1 MNNPRLKL
9 PLVLIAALVLHTAVM
24 GHVRVDGV
32 APDLM
37 LTVAIAVAFV
47 RGPEAGAILG
57 FLTGL
62 AVDLVVNTTPLGLSA
77 LAFTLVGY
85 TVGAIQGGILRP
97 AWWIPLMTA
106 FVASASG
113 EALYALSGA
122 LVGQTQLVTA
132 RSGTIVLL
140 VGALNA
146 VLLPVVL
153 RTVRWALAGD
163 DSPATRARA
172 RARAR
177 AYS

>member
-1 MNNPRLKL
+1 MNHPRLKL
-9 PLVLIAALVLHTAVM
+9 PVVLIAALVLHTAVM
-24 GHVRVDGV
+24 GHIRVDGV

-37 LTVAIAVAFV
+37 LTVAVAVALL
-47 RGPEAGAILG
+47 RGPETGAVLG
-57 FLTGL
+57 FLIGL

-97 AWWIPLMTA
+97 AWWIPMLTA

-140 VGALNA
+140 VAALNTL
-146 VLLPVVL
+146 LLPVAL
-153 RTVRWALAGD
+153 GTLRWAFADGGVAG
-163 DSPATRARA
+163 ARA
-172 RARAR
+172 RARV
-177 AYS
+177 YS